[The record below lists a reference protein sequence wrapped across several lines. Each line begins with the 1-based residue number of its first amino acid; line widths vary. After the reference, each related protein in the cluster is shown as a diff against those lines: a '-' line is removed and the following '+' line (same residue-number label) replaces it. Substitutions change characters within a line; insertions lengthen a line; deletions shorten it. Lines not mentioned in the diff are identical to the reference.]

1 MKPGLSAEVYLSCII
16 LCRGEKPT
24 EHYIGNFLPGFITK
38 NPTNK
43 KNHPHKKTNQKNT
56 EPPKQQPKQQ
66 PKPKIQKANKEKKPK
81 TKNLNKTI
89 KNTKNPTKSP
99 NPKQRKKNHNP
110 LKKIRLQFVT
120 QAHLC
125 EESL

>member
-43 KNHPHKKTNQKNT
+43 KITLTKKQTKRTQNPQNNNQNQKYK
-56 EPPKQQPKQQ
+56 KQT
-66 PKPKIQKANKEKKPK
+66 EKKPK
-81 TKNLNKTI
+81 TKNPNKTI
-89 KNTKNPTKSP
+89 KNTKTPQNPPTQ
-99 NPKQRKKNHNP
+99 NRERKITTP
-110 LKKIRLQFVT
+110 
-120 QAHLC
+120 
-125 EESL
+125 

>member
-43 KNHPHKKTNQKNT
+43 KITLTKKQTKRTQNPQNNNQNNNQNQKYK
-56 EPPKQQPKQQ
+56 KQTK
-66 PKPKIQKANKEKKPK
+66 KKAQNKKPK
-81 TKNLNKTI
+81 QNN
-89 KNTKNPTKSP
+89 
-99 NPKQRKKNHNP
+99 
-110 LKKIRLQFVT
+110 
-120 QAHLC
+120 
-125 EESL
+125 